1 MADQESFRNGSSA
14 SVHCYQRDGRTQRHT
29 PLRPFVAVWPGTTP
43 APNGMR
49 LPCRITAASDRAP
62 ARCPKRSYLAHTP
75 RVPSI
80 NTADHAA
87 LRGTTRG
94 IETPSGF
101 RDCLRVLS
109 HVAIAVTRGADA
121 GRAKL
126 PLRRTFRN
134 TVSGVSIS
142 PYEHTSSGYPQ
153 RHQPFA
159 VRLPVSEYSYCLKP
173 CLAFGPVELSYS
185 LTLLFRTPPDRSRSG
200 CTRRRVAGSL
210 APAHVERRQNRC
222 QATEP
227 HVGDS
232 CTTFDNLGLQG
243 AYQSPQGG
251 ISASPPLG
259 RDSHRIQDRG
269 CSLNKSSKDL
279 VRSGSV
285 RATQATLMARG
296 SKG

>member
-1 MADQESFRNGSSA
+1 MSLSAGWPRSRGTLPSGLSS
-14 SVHCYQRDGRTQRHT
+14 SSGRA
-29 PLRPFVAVWPGTTP
+29 PPRPT
-43 APNGMR
+43 NGMR

-80 NTADHAA
+80 NAADHAT

-94 IETPSGF
+94 VKTPSGF

-109 HVAIAVTRGADA
+109 HVAIAVTRGADT

-134 TVSGVSIS
+134 TVSCVSIS

-159 VRLPVSEYSYCLKP
+159 VRLPVSKYSYCLKP

-185 LTLLFRTPPDRSRSG
+185 LALLFRAPPDRSRPG
-200 CTRRRVAGSL
+200 CTRRRVADSL

-227 HVGDS
+227 HVGDLAPPS
-232 CTTFDNLGLQG
+232 T
-243 AYQSPQGG
+243 
-251 ISASPPLG
+251 ISAS
-259 RDSHRIQDRG
+259 
-269 CSLNKSSKDL
+269 
-279 VRSGSV
+279 
-285 RATQATLMARG
+285 
-296 SKG
+296 KGHI